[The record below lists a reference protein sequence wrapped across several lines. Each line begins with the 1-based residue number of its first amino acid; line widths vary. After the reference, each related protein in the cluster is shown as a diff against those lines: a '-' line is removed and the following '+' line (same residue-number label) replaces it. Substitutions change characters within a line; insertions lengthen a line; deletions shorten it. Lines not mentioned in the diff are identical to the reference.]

1 MADISIALIESK
13 GFRSE
18 KIAEFSNERAL
29 ESINKAKSLVMA
41 FWQGE
46 NICTTAQIAEFYE
59 VSEDVVRDNTRRHRD
74 EFESDGLKV
83 VRGKALKDVREI
95 ISLASDT
102 SQVTIWNP
110 RAALRLGMLLRD
122 SEVAKSVRTILLDS
136 VAIVPQQSERIKELE
151 LQLAIATQNNQANQ
165 ATLAARQLDHTMLTL
180 HGKETVLALRGM
192 ADQIV
197 ETEKPTIEII
207 DERHNVS
214 FKGQTLVQ
222 IKDFV
227 AKKYGIKFKSGA
239 EIKRFLEKKKCG
251 DLIAQTPRT
260 QLCEYVPEENLN
272 AVYKI
277 LCNDSRQL
285 LIGE

>member
-1 MADISIALIESK
+1 MSNLSLNNSSPFDSIRRIDENNQEFWSARELMPLLGYSK
-13 GFRSE
+13 WQRFE
-18 KIAEFSNERAL
+18 DAIERAKISC
-29 ESINKAKSLVMA
+29 EKAGHSVDAHFRHLPGAVSAKGRFGDNYELSRYSCYLVAMNGDPRKEA
-41 FWQGE
+41 IA
-46 NICTTAQIAEFYE
+46 NAQSYFAVKAREAE
-59 VSEDVVRDNTRRHRD
+59 V
-74 EFESDGLKV
+74 
-83 VRGKALKDVREI
+83 
-95 ISLASDT
+95 
-102 SQVTIWNP
+102 
-110 RAALRLGMLLRD
+110 
-122 SEVAKSVRTILLDS
+122 
-136 VAIVPQQSERIKELE
+136 IVPQQSEAIRQLE
-151 LQLAIATQNNQANQ
+151 LQNEVLTKQLQ
-165 ATLAARQLDHTMLTL
+165 LRQLDHTMLTL

-207 DERHNVS
+207 DERHNVR

-222 IKDFV
+222 IKEFA